1 MKKVSLKNL
10 VEKRKIENQNT
21 RKNSIKMKV
30 SLKEMLDAKKKKN
43 EVDNVDDIY
52 VKLSENPLPILKSK
66 TEDDIANILR
76 KVSYEYYK
84 GTPVLTDDIFDII
97 VDYLQKKNPKHP
109 VLKEIGAETFGK
121 KVELPYFMGSL
132 DKVRENE
139 SALEKWKAKYS
150 GKSVVSDKLDG
161 NSALLVVKDSKY
173 KLYSRGD
180 GALGQDISHITHL
193 IKNIPK
199 GLTNYAVRGE
209 LIISKAKWKVLYE
222 KGKGANARNA
232 VAGVMHSSKPDS
244 ELVEAVDFVAYE
256 QIDPRVKLST
266 AFKSLK
272 EMGFSVVYNEEITSK
287 ELNMENL
294 SKILMKRRTDSA
306 YDVDGIVIFHD
317 AEYPIVKGKNP
328 DYAFAFKS
336 ILTHEEAEVIV
347 KEVEWNASKDGY
359 LKPIIKFDPVV
370 LAGASIQKATG
381 FNAQFIEKNVIGPGS
396 HIVIIRSGD
405 VIPHVHKILSKA
417 SSNKPSMP
425 LPPVEYEW
433 NDTHVDI
440 LLKDK
445 SDDADVMVK
454 RMIYFAKT
462 LEMKGVGPGI
472 VERLHSNNIN
482 TFKKFINVK
491 VEDLLKI
498 EGFQKKSAEKV
509 VSEIG
514 ESIKKANCLT
524 YMVASNLF
532 GRSIAEKKLKLILE
546 NFPKIPEGYKPSETE
561 LSKVE
566 GIGSITAKQFLEGL
580 PLFFEFM
587 KELGQDCIPMI
598 KEEKVVSSKKSLEG
612 LIVVFTGVRVK
623 ELEQEIEAR
632 NGKVGSSVSS
642 KTKVVV
648 AKDPSEITG
657 KVKAAKDLD
666 IPVVTVEEFR
676 TKYL

>member
-10 VEKRKIENQNT
+10 IEKRKIENQNT
-21 RKNSIKMKV
+21 RKNSTKMKV
-30 SLKEMLDAKKKKN
+30 SLKEMLDAKKKK
-43 EVDNVDDIY
+43 DDVDDIY
-52 VKLSENPLPILKSK
+52 VKLSENPIPILESK
-66 TEDDIANILR
+66 TEDEIANILR
-76 KVSYEYYK
+76 KASFEYYK
-84 GTPVLTDDIFDII
+84 GSPVLTDDIFDII

-139 SALEKWKAKYS
+139 SSLNKWKSKYTGTS
-150 GKSVVSDKLDG
+150 ILSDKLDG

-199 GLTNYAVRGE
+199 GLTNISVRGE

-256 QIDPRVKLST
+256 QIDPRVKPST
-266 AFKSLK
+266 AFESLK
-272 EMGFSVVYNEEITSK
+272 DLKFSLVYNEEIRPKDLT
-287 ELNMENL
+287 MENL
-294 SKILMKRRTDSA
+294 SKILMKRRTDSD
-306 YDVDGIVIFHD
+306 YEVDGIVIYHD

-381 FNAQFIEKNVIGPGS
+381 FNAQFIENNVIGPGS
-396 HIVIIRSGD
+396 HIIIIRSGD
-405 VIPHVHKILSKA
+405 VIPHVHKILSKS

-425 LPPVEYEW
+425 LPPVDYEW

-440 LLKDK
+440 LLKDR
-445 SDDADVMVK
+445 SDDAGIMVK

-472 VERLHSNNIN
+472 VERLHSNGIN

-498 EGFQKKSAEKV
+498 EGFQKKSAEKLV
-509 VSEIG
+509 TEIQ
-514 ESIKKANCLT
+514 ESLKKANCLT

-566 GIGSITAKQFLEGL
+566 GVGSITAKQFLEGL
-580 PLFFEFM
+580 PQFFAFM
-587 KELGQDCIPMI
+587 KELNKECEPMI
-598 KEEKVVSSKKSLEG
+598 KEKKVVSSKKSLEG

-623 ELEQEIEAR
+623 ELEEEVESR

-642 KTKVVV
+642 KTKMVV
-648 AKDPSEITG
+648 AKDPSEETG
-657 KVKAAKDLD
+657 KVKAAKELK
-666 IPVVTVEEFR
+666 IPVLTVDEFR
-676 TKYL
+676 KFISDN